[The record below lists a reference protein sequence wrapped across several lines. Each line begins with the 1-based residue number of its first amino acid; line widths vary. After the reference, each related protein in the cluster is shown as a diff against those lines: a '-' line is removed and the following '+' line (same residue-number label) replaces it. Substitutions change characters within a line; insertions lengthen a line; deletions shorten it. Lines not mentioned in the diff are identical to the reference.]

1 VWETTHTYLFIK
13 ILKRIF
19 FMTDAE
25 KKKALDE
32 SIAYFEE
39 LINIVLP
46 QGIEGVQ
53 PMELMRH
60 YNNIRNELSKLYV
73 DID

>member
-1 VWETTHTYLFIK
+1 
-13 ILKRIF
+13 
-19 FMTDAE
+19 MSDAE

-46 QGIEGVQ
+46 QGLEGVQ
-53 PMELMRH
+53 PMDLMRH
-60 YNNIRNELSKLYV
+60 YNVIRTELSKLYV

>member
-1 VWETTHTYLFIK
+1 
-13 ILKRIF
+13 
-19 FMTDAE
+19 MTE
-25 KKKALDE
+25 LQKKKELDE
-32 SIAYFEE
+32 SVAYFEQ

-46 QGIEGVQ
+46 QGLEGVQ

>member
-1 VWETTHTYLFIK
+1 MSDT
-13 ILKRIF
+13 
-19 FMTDAE
+19 E

-46 QGIEGVQ
+46 QGIEGIK

>member
-1 VWETTHTYLFIK
+1 
-13 ILKRIF
+13 
-19 FMTDAE
+19 MTDAE

-32 SIAYFEE
+32 SIAYFED

-46 QGIEGVQ
+46 QGIEGIQ

-60 YNNIRNELSKLYV
+60 YNNIRIELSKLYV

>member
-1 VWETTHTYLFIK
+1 
-13 ILKRIF
+13 
-19 FMTDAE
+19 MTDAE

-32 SIAYFEE
+32 SIAYFED

-73 DID
+73 DIDWYIYSVIYL

>member
-1 VWETTHTYLFIK
+1 
-13 ILKRIF
+13 
-19 FMTDAE
+19 MTDAE
-25 KKKALDE
+25 KKKTLDE

>member
-1 VWETTHTYLFIK
+1 
-13 ILKRIF
+13 
-19 FMTDAE
+19 MSDAE
-25 KKKALDE
+25 SKKQLDE

-46 QGIEGVQ
+46 QGLEGVQ

>member
-1 VWETTHTYLFIK
+1 
-13 ILKRIF
+13 
-19 FMTDAE
+19 MTDAE
-25 KKKALDE
+25 KKKNLDE
-32 SIAYFEE
+32 SITYFED

-73 DID
+73 DVD

>member
-1 VWETTHTYLFIK
+1 
-13 ILKRIF
+13 
-19 FMTDAE
+19 MTDAE
-25 KKKALDE
+25 KKKTLDE

-73 DID
+73 DIDWYIYSVIYL

>member
-1 VWETTHTYLFIK
+1 
-13 ILKRIF
+13 
-19 FMTDAE
+19 MTDAE

-73 DID
+73 DIDWYIYSVIYL